1 MFSLRQ
7 LEEVSILHS
16 LSLDPHPNVIQF
28 IDSWEH
34 ARRLYIRTE
43 LAECGDLARFL
54 EALGD
59 TGGIGESRC
68 WKVLVVLSGAI
79 QHVHNHDL
87 LHLDI
92 KPSNILITMS
102 GSLKL
107 ADFGMS
113 TVSSP
118 EGQAVASL
126 SPALPQMEG
135 GEFVWRQ
142 EGTMPSPIVDREVE
156 GDREY
161 LCPEALGDGP
171 VGRPADVYRWVRAS
185 LLGLNSNMSISFRS
199 GTTLEAIDLELTPC
213 LF

>member
-1 MFSLRQ
+1 LRQ

-68 WKVLVVLSGAI
+68 WKILIELSGAI

-92 KPSNILITMS
+92 KPSNILITML
-102 GSLKL
+102 GSLRL

-171 VGRPADVYRWVRAS
+171 VGRPADVYRWVRS
-185 LLGLNSNMSISFRS
+185 RRTIHSTMSIPSFRS
-199 GTTLEAIDLELTPC
+199 GASLDWKQEIRVLS
-213 LF
+213 